1 MGGIFFESSG
11 GNGEGSWW
19 IGIVVI
25 LGTRLVFADG
35 FVLGLRICDVHRSA
49 HFDEFK
55 EFPSCILVDAKATM
69 GAWSWPDRSHVESIG
84 GIKGHPI
91 LHGESHIAM
100 SGAMRF
106 TAFARD
112 DGIAIGPKA
121 IGHRAFVLDFFHH
134 TEVAFGGR
142 GFGLSDGRGSDE
154 KGLISLE
161 HINHP
166 VLQRDFDADVV
177 RIFWLVAYGVVVFP
191 RQCGGIAASQRK
203 GDGAKEKQET

>member
-1 MGGIFFESSG
+1 M
-11 GNGEGSWW
+11 
-19 IGIVVI
+19 
-25 LGTRLVFADG
+25 VFAYG
-35 FVLGLRICDVHRSA
+35 FVLGLRFGDVHWRA
-49 HFDEFK
+49 HFHEFK
-55 EFPSCILVDAKATM
+55 EFAGRILVNAQAPVS
-69 GAWSWPDRSHVESIG
+69 AWGWPDRSHVESVG
-84 GIKGHPI
+84 GVKGDPI

-121 IGHRAFVLDFFHH
+121 IGHRAFVLDFFHN

-154 KGLISLE
+154 KRLISLE

-177 RIFWLVAYGVVVFP
+177 RIFWFVAYGIVVFS
-191 RQCGGIAASQRK
+191 RQCGGVAANQWK
-203 GDGAKEKQET
+203 GYGAKQKQET